1 MLENPHATHNNNF
14 DGVLDADSC
23 SFDSYSHE
31 DSSDMDT
38 LSDVEI
44 TDNSDDEI
52 NEAKGVYA
60 QGCATDF
67 DAKDTTTG
75 TTLTDTALATQ
86 NIIHQ
91 QSIRAIIAADCDN
104 DNNANNDNYLRRGGE
119 RGREGEEESFSFKSK
134 KQEKAKPKLPGAA
147 ALLQELAASSSS
159 SSAGHVVVHKCVA
172 DCDCMGDYDCMYLQE
187 QMQSQT
193 SF

>member
-23 SFDSYSHE
+23 SFESYSQE

-44 TDNSDDEI
+44 TDHSDDEI
-52 NEAKGVYA
+52 NEAKGVFA
-60 QGCATDF
+60 QGCATEF

-75 TTLTDTALATQ
+75 STLTDTALATQ

-91 QSIRAIIAADCDN
+91 QSIRAIIADDCDN
-104 DNNANNDNYLRRGGE
+104 NNANNDNYLRRGGE
-119 RGREGEEESFSFKSK
+119 RGREGEEESFSFNFN

-147 ALLQELAASSSS
+147 ALLQELASSSS